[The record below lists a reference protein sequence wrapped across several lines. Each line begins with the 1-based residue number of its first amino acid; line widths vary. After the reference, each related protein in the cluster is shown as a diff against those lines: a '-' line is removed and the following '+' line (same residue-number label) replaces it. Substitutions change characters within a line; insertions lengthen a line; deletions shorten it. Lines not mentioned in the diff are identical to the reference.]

1 MSNRRRVMGDK
12 PSPTREELIDSLE
25 LDNEITVDILKD
37 LLVKIGDKNY

>member
-1 MSNRRRVMGDK
+1 MGDK
-12 PSPTREELIDSLE
+12 PAPTREELIDSLE